1 MGLIVVYASCDRS
14 LCAHSMKFLFCCLDI
29 LIDELFFFLKLLEG
43 IGAIKEADKKKN
55 NYQDLVTTQL
65 SREFDDDTVG

>member
-1 MGLIVVYASCDRS
+1 MN
-14 LCAHSMKFLFCCLDI
+14 F
-29 LIDELFFFLKLLEG
+29 FFFLKLLEG

>member
-1 MGLIVVYASCDRS
+1 MWQISLRS
-14 LCAHSMKFLFCCLDI
+14 QYEISFLLSWYFNWWTF
-29 LIDELFFFLKLLEG
+29 FFFLKLLEG

-65 SREFDDDTVG
+65 SQEFDDDTVG